1 MVYDFLVAHCSCPF
15 FYLNEDEWEK
25 AIEKYPSLLESH
37 GIKYEERTCTG
48 SVVPGQDGYFD
59 NKSILNQF
67 ERLFQMLEFKKE
79 FNFPIKHEL
88 SSCRH
93 CPYDELKWVD
103 DQLNEFSLSCFFQDG
118 PLKGESKGLR
128 QKALKLGYEL
138 DPKIRLKELK
148 NIFIFIAALKAKKN
162 LILF

>member
-1 MVYDFLVAHCSCPF
+1 MVSDFLVAHCSCSF

-79 FNFPIKHEL
+79 FNFPIKHEF
-88 SSCRH
+88 
-93 CPYDELKWVD
+93 EIVVD
-103 DQLNEFSLSCFFQDG
+103 NARTHTAQ
-118 PLKGESKGLR
+118 
-128 QKALKLGYEL
+128 
-138 DPKIRLKELK
+138 
-148 NIFIFIAALKAKKN
+148 NINIEYFRY
-162 LILF
+162 LI